1 MRERQV
7 GQIGFVLRL
16 DFLEAKDIRLL
27 LLHQRLHNIIE
38 HASLLLT
45 IFNLS
50 RHGTDAV
57 YVKTDELHC
66 LVYCLIISMEI
77 LWRMLHQF
85 LMG

>member
-7 GQIGFVLRL
+7 GHIGFILRL
-16 DFLEAKDIRLL
+16 DFLEAKNIRLL
-27 LLHQRLHNIIE
+27 LLHQRLHYIID

-50 RHGTDAV
+50 RHRTNAI
-57 YVKTDELHC
+57 YVKADEFHF

-85 LMG
+85 LM